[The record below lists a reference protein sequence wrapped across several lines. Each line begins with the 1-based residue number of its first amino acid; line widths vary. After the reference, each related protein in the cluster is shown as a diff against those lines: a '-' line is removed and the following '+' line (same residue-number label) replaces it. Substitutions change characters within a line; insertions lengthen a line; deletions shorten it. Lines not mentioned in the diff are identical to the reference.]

1 MSETGSP
8 RCAVGLDIGSN
19 TFSCA
24 EVVID
29 PSGVPLVVKD
39 TSRAVRLS
47 EDLLPGGRLKQS
59 AVTRG
64 LDALL
69 HLTRDFDMAKKPFRV
84 VATAVL
90 RMTSHPRDF
99 TDPAQEILG
108 ADVEIIDGEGEAL
121 LVSRGA
127 VLDLE
132 PGADG
137 AGWIIADIGGQSTEV
152 CPFGG
157 ADSENPVSMPLGV
170 VGLTERF
177 LNDDPP
183 TIEQISNLEDYVFEQ
198 VSKNLPR
205 NPAGRLVGVA
215 GTATTLG
222 MLELGRTKWDRKA
235 VHGLEIS
242 RSVSLDWQRRMTAID
257 AQARQDRFGIPDL
270 RADVFPAGLCIIN
283 ALLKYFER
291 DVFTVS
297 ANGLRVGAALSILKG

>member
-24 EVVID
+24 EIVID
-29 PSGVPLVVKD
+29 PTGAPLVVKD
-39 TSRAVRLS
+39 TSRTVRLS

-59 AVTRG
+59 AIARG
-64 LDALL
+64 LDTLL
-69 HLTRDFDMAKKPFRV
+69 DLARDFDMASKPFRV

-99 TDPAQEILG
+99 TDPAEEILG

-132 PGADG
+132 PAANG
-137 AGWIIADIGGQSTEV
+137 AGWIIVDIGGQSTEV
-152 CPFGG
+152 CASGG
-157 ADSENPVSMPLGV
+157 TDPERPVSMPLGV
-170 VGLTERF
+170 VGLTDRF
-177 LNDDPP
+177 LDDDPP
-183 TIEQISNLEDYVFEQ
+183 TVEQISNLEDYVFEQ
-198 VSKNLPR
+198 VSKVLPR
-205 NPAGRLVGVA
+205 SPVGRIVGVA

-222 MLELGRTKWDRKA
+222 MLQLGRMKWDRAA

-242 RSVSLDWQRRMTAID
+242 RSASLDWQGRMTKID
-257 AQARQDRFGIPDL
+257 TQARQEHFGITGL

-283 ALLKYFER
+283 TLLKYFER

-297 ANGLRVGAALSILKG
+297 ANGLRIGAALSILKG

>member
-1 MSETGSP
+1 MNDTELP

-24 EVVID
+24 EIVVD
-29 PSGVPLVVKD
+29 PSGAPLVVKD
-39 TSRAVRLS
+39 ISRAVRLS

-59 AVTRG
+59 AVARG
-64 LDALL
+64 LDALGDL
-69 HLTRDFDMAKKPFRV
+69 ARDFDMARKPFRV

-90 RMTSHPRDF
+90 RMTSHPQDF
-99 TDPAQEILG
+99 TDPAKEILG
-108 ADVEIIDGEGEAL
+108 SDVEIIDGEGEAL

-132 PGADG
+132 PAANG
-137 AGWIIADIGGQSTEV
+137 AGWIIADVGGQSTEV
-152 CPFGG
+152 CQIGG
-157 ADSENPVSMPLGV
+157 AATANPVSMPLGV

-183 TIEQISNLEDYVFEQ
+183 TVEQISNLEDYVFEQ
-198 VSKNLPR
+198 VSKLLPG
-205 NPAGRLVGVA
+205 NPAGQLVGVA

-222 MLELGRTKWDRKA
+222 MLELGRARWDRSA

-242 RSVSLDWQRRMTAID
+242 RSASLDWQERMTEID
-257 AQARQDRFGIPDL
+257 AQARQDRFGITGL

-283 ALLKYFER
+283 TLLKYFER

-297 ANGLRVGAALSILKG
+297 ANGLRIGAALSILKG

>member
-1 MSETGSP
+1 MNETGSP

-29 PSGVPLVVKD
+29 PSGAPLVVKD
-39 TSRAVRLS
+39 ISRAVRLS

-59 AVTRG
+59 AVARG
-64 LDALL
+64 LDTLRDLA
-69 HLTRDFDMAKKPFRV
+69 RDFDMARKPFRA
-84 VATAVL
+84 VATAAL

-99 TDPAQEILG
+99 TDPAKEILG
-108 ADVEIIDGEGEAL
+108 ADVEIIDGEGEAQ

-132 PGADG
+132 PSADG
-137 AGWIIADIGGQSTEV
+137 AGWIVVDVGGQSTEV
-152 CPFGG
+152 CPIGV
-157 ADSENPVSMPLGV
+157 ADSWNPVSMPIGV

-177 LNDDPP
+177 LDGDPP
-183 TIEQISNLEDYVFEQ
+183 TVEQISNLEDYVFEQ
-198 VSKNLPR
+198 VSKVLPR

-222 MLELGRTKWDRKA
+222 MLELGRTKWDRAA

-242 RSVSLDWQRRMTAID
+242 RSASLDWQGRMTEID
-257 AQARQDRFGIPDL
+257 AQARQERFGITGL
-270 RADVFPAGLCIIN
+270 RADVFPAGLCMIN
-283 ALLKYFER
+283 TLLKYFER

-297 ANGLRVGAALSILKG
+297 ANGLRIGAALSILKG

>member
-1 MSETGSP
+1 MNDTGSP

-24 EVVID
+24 EIVID
-29 PSGVPLVVKD
+29 PSGAPLVVKD
-39 TSRAVRLS
+39 ISRAVRLS
-47 EDLLPGGRLKQS
+47 EDLLPGGRLKKS
-59 AVTRG
+59 AVARG
-64 LDALL
+64 LDALGDL
-69 HLTRDFDMAKKPFRV
+69 VRDFDMAGKPFRV

-90 RMTSHPRDF
+90 RMTSHPQDF
-99 TDPAQEILG
+99 TDPAEEILG
-108 ADVEIIDGEGEAL
+108 SDVEIIDGEGEAL

-132 PGADG
+132 PAANG
-137 AGWIIADIGGQSTEV
+137 AGWIIADVGGQSTEV
-152 CPFGG
+152 CQISG
-157 ADSENPVSMPLGV
+157 AATVNPVSMPLGV

-183 TIEQISNLEDYVFEQ
+183 TVEQISNLENYVFEQ
-198 VSKNLPR
+198 VSKLLPS

-222 MLELGRTKWDRKA
+222 MLELGRTSWDRSA

-242 RSVSLDWQRRMTAID
+242 RAASLDWQKRMTEID
-257 AQARQDRFGIPDL
+257 AQARQDRFGITGL

-283 ALLKYFER
+283 TLLKYFER
-291 DVFTVS
+291 DEFTVS
-297 ANGLRVGAALSILKG
+297 ANGLRIGAALSILKG

>member
-1 MSETGSP
+1 MNETGSA

-29 PSGVPLVVKD
+29 PSGAPLVVKD

-59 AVTRG
+59 AVARG
-64 LDALL
+64 LDTLL
-69 HLTRDFDMAKKPFRV
+69 DLVRDFDMAKKPFRV
-84 VATAVL
+84 VATAAL

-99 TDPAQEILG
+99 TDPAKEILG
-108 ADVEIIDGEGEAL
+108 MDLEIIDGAGEAL

-132 PGADG
+132 PSTDG
-137 AGWIIADIGGQSTEV
+137 AGWIIVDVGGQSTEV
-152 CPFGG
+152 CASGG
-157 ADSENPVSMPLGV
+157 TAMGNPVSMPLGV
-170 VGLTERF
+170 VGLTLRF
-177 LNDDPP
+177 LKDDPP
-183 TIEQISNLEDYVFEQ
+183 TAEQISNLEDYVFGQ
-198 VSKNLPR
+198 VSEVLPR
-205 NPAGRLVGVA
+205 NPAGRILGVA

-222 MLELGRTKWDRKA
+222 MLELGLTKWDRTA

-242 RSVSLDWQRRMTAID
+242 RSASLDWQKRMTEID
-257 AQARQDRFGIPDL
+257 ARSRQERFRIKDR
-270 RADVFPAGLCIIN
+270 RADVFPAGLCVIN
-283 ALLKYFER
+283 TLLKYFER

-297 ANGLRVGAALSILKG
+297 ANGLRIGAALSILKG

>member
-24 EVVID
+24 EIVID
-29 PSGVPLVVKD
+29 PTGAPLVVRD

-59 AVTRG
+59 AIARG

-69 HLTRDFDMAKKPFRV
+69 DLVRDFDMARKPFRV
-84 VATAVL
+84 VGTAAL

-99 TDPAQEILG
+99 TDPAKEILG

-132 PGADG
+132 PSADG
-137 AGWIIADIGGQSTEV
+137 AGWIIVDIGGQSTEV
-152 CPFGG
+152 CRSGG
-157 ADSENPVSMPLGV
+157 IDPEKPVSMPLGV
-170 VGLTERF
+170 VGLTDRF
-177 LNDDPP
+177 LDDDPP
-183 TIEQISNLEDYVFEQ
+183 TVEQISNLEDYVFEQ
-198 VSKNLPR
+198 VSKVLPR
-205 NPAGRLVGVA
+205 NPVGRLVGVA

-222 MLELGRTKWDRKA
+222 MLQLGRMKWDRAA

-242 RSVSLDWQRRMTAID
+242 RAASLDWQERMTEID
-257 AQARQDRFGIPDL
+257 TQTRQERFGITGL

-283 ALLKYFER
+283 TLLKYFER
-291 DVFTVS
+291 GVFTVS
-297 ANGLRVGAALSILKG
+297 ANGLRIGAALSILKG

>member
-1 MSETGSP
+1 MNETGSS

-24 EVVID
+24 EIVID
-29 PSGVPLVVKD
+29 STGAPLVVKD

-59 AVTRG
+59 AIARG
-64 LDALL
+64 LATLL
-69 HLTRDFDMAKKPFRV
+69 DLVRDFDMARKPFRA
-84 VATAVL
+84 VATAAL

-99 TDPAQEILG
+99 TDPAKEILG

-137 AGWIIADIGGQSTEV
+137 VGWIIADVGGQSTEV
-152 CPFGG
+152 CPIGG
-157 ADSENPVSMPLGV
+157 TDSWNPVSMPIGV
-170 VGLTERF
+170 VGLTERC
-177 LNDDPP
+177 LDYDPP
-183 TIEQISNLEDYVFEQ
+183 TVVQISKLEDDVVEQ
-198 VSKNLPR
+198 VSQGRPR
-205 NPAGRLVGVA
+205 RPAGRLVGVA

-222 MLELGRTKWDRKA
+222 MLELGRREWDRAA

-242 RSVSLDWQRRMTAID
+242 RAASLDWQGRMTEIN
-257 AQARQDRFGIPDL
+257 AQARQERFGITDL

-283 ALLKYFER
+283 TFLKYFER

-297 ANGLRVGAALSILKG
+297 ATGLRIGAALSILKG